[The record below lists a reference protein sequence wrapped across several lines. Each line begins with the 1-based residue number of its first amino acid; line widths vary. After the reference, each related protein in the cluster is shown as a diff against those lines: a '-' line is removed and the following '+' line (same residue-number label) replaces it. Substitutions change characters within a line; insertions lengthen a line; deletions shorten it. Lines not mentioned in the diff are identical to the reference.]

1 MTSTLELRTITDGEI
16 EEFRA
21 ALMTTFGDD
30 ADDADPNGAGRF
42 RALIPPGRAWVVRDG
57 GQVVATAAS
66 FTHELVI
73 PGGTMAM
80 AGLTMVTVRPTHRR
94 RGLLRRLVDRHLA
107 DARDHGEA
115 VSGLWASEAAIYGRF
130 GYGVATFVDALEADL
145 GGLEVAAGRELDAV
159 TWLDEPGARVAL
171 PPIYARATADR
182 PGAFVR
188 SDAWWR
194 ERRFLEAPF
203 SRAGA
208 SRRRHVAARRGD
220 ELTGYVAFR
229 QRSKWD
235 DAVAAGTVE
244 VLELVAQ
251 DARAEATLWRF
262 LAGID
267 LFPRVSWGL
276 APVDGLL
283 PWLIADARRVRRRR
297 SDGMWLRLDDVAV
310 ALAARAYADDGALVL
325 DVEGTRVRLEAA
337 GGVAACAPSTATA
350 DLTVDRA
357 GLGSLFLGAVTAT
370 TLARAGRAHGRAAA
384 VARADRL
391 FAWPVDAWC
400 PEVF

>member
-1 MTSTLELRTITDGEI
+1 MTSMLELHTITDGEV
-16 EEFRA
+16 EELRA

-30 ADDADPNGAGRF
+30 ADDVDPDGASRF

-66 FTHELVI
+66 FAHELVI

-94 RGLLRRLVDRHLA
+94 RGLLRRLIDRHLA

-159 TWLDEPGARVAL
+159 TWLDEPGAREAL

-208 SRRRHVAARRGD
+208 SRRRHVATRRGD

-229 QRSKWD
+229 QRSTWD
-235 DAVAAGTVE
+235 AAVAAGTVE

-297 SDGMWLRLDDVAV
+297 ALDRHRRPHRGSGRPRLAV
-310 ALAARAYADDGALVL
+310 PGRGHRHHPRPRRPRPRQRRRRRPRRPPVRLAGRRLVPGGVLTRGSPVGRHGSGRVKDSHALV
-325 DVEGTRVRLEAA
+325 
-337 GGVAACAPSTATA
+337 
-350 DLTVDRA
+350 DR
-357 GLGSLFLGAVTAT
+357 SV
-370 TLARAGRAHGRAAA
+370 
-384 VARADRL
+384 
-391 FAWPVDAWC
+391 
-400 PEVF
+400 